1 MKLIAIRSAFKE
13 NARLLDLGWEDYVE
27 EARATE
33 DKNNWEFLYDRKQLL
48 KYYKFDP
55 ERLLC
60 PYCGIEPSRTFDHF
74 LPKTIYASLST
85 TPFNLIPCCPTCNS
99 KKGSFNPT
107 KNAFFNPYLDESY
120 SNWLA
125 IEDFKLC
132 EHTLLIT
139 YKINEFDNYKQG
151 EKFKNTADT
160 LDLLSRYSLRAVQ
173 FILNKKDYIKRRC
186 TDEREVR
193 ELFEEYLGFLS
204 SEENDNWKRVLCEY
218 IQKESSKKAR
228 EMLLKYC
235 NVSNRWAAFKDGVRI
250 PEYRQSLDNYLENT
264 ISNGEERNIY
274 FISDEKFDQK
284 IVCITNK
291 ISRVLLKDESNL
303 SVFVPEIINLSDC
316 MDADFYIFD
325 SQGCTGIRYKCIG
338 CEHGV
343 IVLKKD
349 AQRTSEVG

>member
-1 MKLIAIRSAFKE
+1 MAERAAMKNIKDMFSNIFPDVPCRKRKDKESISQYLKDVYSILFTILKNKKTTENVKDYEKKLIAIRSAFKE

-132 EHTLLIT
+132 EHTLLI
-139 YKINEFDNYKQG
+139 KIKLTN
-151 EKFKNTADT
+151 
-160 LDLLSRYSLRAVQ
+160 L
-173 FILNKKDYIKRRC
+173 I
-186 TDEREVR
+186 
-193 ELFEEYLGFLS
+193 
-204 SEENDNWKRVLCEY
+204 
-218 IQKESSKKAR
+218 
-228 EMLLKYC
+228 
-235 NVSNRWAAFKDGVRI
+235 
-250 PEYRQSLDNYLENT
+250 
-264 ISNGEERNIY
+264 
-274 FISDEKFDQK
+274 
-284 IVCITNK
+284 ITNK
-291 ISRVLLKDESNL
+291 GRSLKIQL
-303 SVFVPEIINLSDC
+303 IRW
-316 MDADFYIFD
+316 IFFLV
-325 SQGCTGIRYKCIG
+325 T
-338 CEHGV
+338 
-343 IVLKKD
+343 
-349 AQRTSEVG
+349 A